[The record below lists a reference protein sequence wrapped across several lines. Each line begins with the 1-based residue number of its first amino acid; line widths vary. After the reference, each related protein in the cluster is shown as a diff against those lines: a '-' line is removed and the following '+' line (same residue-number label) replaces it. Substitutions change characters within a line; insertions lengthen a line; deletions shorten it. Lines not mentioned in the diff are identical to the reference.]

1 MICLI
6 TRQGS
11 EGCSSA
17 AACDVR
23 NYKDLYSLIRKKA
36 FLIVALLPV
45 VAIAGYVL
53 YLWNYTIHD
62 SVYEGTKYGFTI
74 GEDKADAHVNLLEW
88 RKLHPE
94 LILITYAKV
103 DGHDQEQLVKLSLE
117 FEDLQKYNQWRVHLN
132 GEMGGSNSIRL
143 TFENDSLKNI
153 YRHRQYYEL
162 P

>member
-1 MICLI
+1 
-6 TRQGS
+6 
-11 EGCSSA
+11 
-17 AACDVR
+17 
-23 NYKDLYSLIRKKA
+23 
-36 FLIVALLPV
+36 V

-53 YLWNYTIHD
+53 YLWTYTIHD

-74 GEDKADAHVNLLEW
+74 GEDKADAHMNLLEW
-88 RKLHPE
+88 RKSHPE
-94 LILITYAKV
+94 FILITYAKV